1 MFMGGIVLR
10 RVRKGFTILEVS
22 IVAVLL
28 SILLLILLRWI
39 GGLSAAGSAGVN
51 SSASS
56 RELTFSLEQIRR
68 DIARGEGCDP
78 MGLDV
83 PIHSIKANEIA
94 IYLPNV
100 IGGTE
105 LSIWRVSDSVTPN
118 SYYLEHAKVPDSGG
132 CVFDLSSAEFEV
144 VLENV
149 LYDSES
155 PLNPVFSVLSSGIA
169 VTDDTVY
176 KDCYLDYDQCLFNK
190 VMVSLSIVG
199 AGGTGTIAQSSAVA
213 DLNLTGSRLVLLTE
227 I

>member
-1 MFMGGIVLR
+1 MGGIVLR

-51 SSASS
+51 ASTSS

-68 DIARGEGCDP
+68 DISRAEGCDP

-94 IYLPNV
+94 IYLPDGS
-100 IGGTE
+100 GGSE
-105 LSIWRVSDSVTPN
+105 LAIWRVSDLNTPN
-118 SYYLEHAKVPDSGG
+118 VYYLERATVTDSGG
-132 CVFDLSSAEFEV
+132 CVFDLTSAEFEL

-155 PLNPVFSVLSSGIA
+155 PLNPVFSVLASGIA

-190 VMVSLSIVG
+190 IMISLSIVG
-199 AGGTGTIAQSSAVA
+199 AGGTGTVAQSSAVGE
-213 DLNLTGSRLVLLTE
+213 LNLTGSRLVLLSDQ
-227 I
+227 